1 MNTVINYADISR
13 EFTAAVAE
21 YMAKGYTINTGTMD
35 GNQGEIAHVDLTN
48 GKEIIRVVL
57 MYNFIPWPEKEYTII
72 VGRARPNAVPNLRM
86 NEADTIWNNELEV
99 LSSTAYAEKMVGP
112 REYEYRKVV

>member
-1 MNTVINYADISR
+1 MNRITYADINRDFS
-13 EFTAAVAE
+13 AIVAE
-21 YMAKGYTINTGTMD
+21 YIAKGYIINTGTMS
-35 GNQGEIAHVDLTN
+35 GSQGEVAHVDLTDD
-48 GKEIIRVVL
+48 KEIIRVVL

-86 NEADTIWNNELEV
+86 TEADTIWNNELEV
-99 LSSTAYAEKMVGP
+99 LSSTAYAEKVVGP

>member
-13 EFTAAVAE
+13 EFTTAVAE

-35 GNQGEIAHVDLTN
+35 GNQGEIAHVDLTD
-48 GKEIIRVVL
+48 GKEIIRIVL

-72 VGRARPNAVPNLRM
+72 IGRAHPNVTPNLRAH
-86 NEADTIWNNELEV
+86 EAATIWNSELDII
-99 LSSTAYAEKMVGP
+99 SSTTYAEKEVGP
-112 REYEYRKVV
+112 MEYEYRRI